1 MPEIVI
7 WIGVFVLS
15 LTTLIVAADVFIKV
29 SERIGLAL
37 GIPAF
42 VIGVTLVALG
52 TSLPELVTSIIAVVE
67 GASTIVMGNVVG
79 SNIAN
84 TCLILG
90 LVGVVGRKIH
100 LKFDLMR
107 VDLPMMMGS
116 AFLLFLAALDRKFTL
131 FEAVLCIGGLVLYL
145 AYVFYSGRN
154 NEFDLDETQ
163 EKTQVKISVWDP
175 LKLLAAVVIIYFSA
189 DYNVES
195 IQFIARYM
203 DVGEELVALTAVS
216 MGTSLPELVVSVVA
230 VRSNNAE
237 MAVGNILGSNI
248 FNIFCVM
255 GIPRLFGMVTVPEGV
270 LSFALPAMLVASFL
284 TFFVLQDRVLN
295 RWEGWILLLAY
306 AVFISNVASFG

>member
-1 MPEIVI
+1 MPDIII

-29 SERIGLAL
+29 SERIGLSL

-116 AFLLFLAALDRKFTL
+116 AFLLFLAALDRKFSL
-131 FEAVLCIGGLVLYL
+131 FEALLCIGGLILYL

-163 EKTQVKISVWDP
+163 EKTQVKISFWDP
-175 LKLLAAVVIIYFSA
+175 LKLLGAVIIIYFSA

-195 IQFIARYM
+195 IQFIARYL

-230 VRSNNAE
+230 VRSKNAE

-255 GIPRLFGMVTVPEGV
+255 GIPRLFGMVSVPDGV
-270 LSFALPAMLVASFL
+270 LAFALPAMLVASFL